1 MVIQPQ
7 QSEMLGDA
15 AKFRSSGAVWLSI
28 AGFILIGLAG
38 GAILASTGVIGPF
51 LVPALLL
58 LGIPSDVTRGT
69 VLLSELLITV
79 ACIIGHK
86 KVGNFDR
93 RVILAF
99 LPGAFTVFLGA
110 NMSVRLP
117 ESFMKVTIGLF
128 EMVIGAMLICAT
140 LSWAGEQ
147 HSKTSVDSVTIMAKL
162 MFVAVLAGFA
172 KGFFGAG
179 WGPLGIGMFILL
191 GIDPHVVVGS
201 SLVIRLLL
209 DAVGGMTYATMNLLD
224 INVVVVLALAGCLA
238 VPLGVKLTKIAS
250 ERTFRIVLGAF
261 ITLLGALVLVEAIML
276 GY

>member
-1 MVIQPQ
+1 
-7 QSEMLGDA
+7 MLGEV

-79 ACIIGHK
+79 VSIVGHK
-86 KVGNFDR
+86 KVGNFDKL
-93 RVILAF
+93 VILAF
-99 LPGAFTVFLGA
+99 LPGALTVFLGA

-117 ESFMKVTIGLF
+117 ESLMKLTIGLF

-140 LSWAGEQ
+140 LNWASKK
-147 HSKTSVDSVTIMAKL
+147 HSKTTVDSVTIMAKL

-191 GIDPHVVVGS
+191 GIDPRVVVGS

-224 INVVVVLALAGCLA
+224 INAVVILALAGCLA

-261 ITLLGALVLVEAIML
+261 IILLGALVLVEAIML